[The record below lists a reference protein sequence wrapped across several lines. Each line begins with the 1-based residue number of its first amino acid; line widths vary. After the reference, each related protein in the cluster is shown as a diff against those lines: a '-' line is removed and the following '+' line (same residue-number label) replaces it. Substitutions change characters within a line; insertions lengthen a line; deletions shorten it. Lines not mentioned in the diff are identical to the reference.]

1 MAAKFTEKQKQQ
13 LKDPKFA
20 LSLRATRP
28 LQAAKPKQ
36 NPIKRTAKQ
45 VRRK

>member
-36 NPIKRTAKQ
+36 KPMKRIAKQ